1 MYVYIYIYILMVF
14 KKSNNKDIK
23 LKVDDYVR
31 IS

>member
-1 MYVYIYIYILMVF
+1 MYIYIYILMVF